1 MAPAVLGLML
11 AVLATPAWGGV
22 DQCLN
27 YSDNRSVAA
36 CVERQGG
43 GPVPVRRTAP
53 ALSVIKADATPTS
66 AKPEFEGRW
75 VRVTPVERKAPAP
88 PPGPP
93 MSAME
98 STMRSMN
105 WWYLVI
111 PGVAVLVIVLQ
122 LAGRAVYGR
131 GSAYVPVGGRRPG
144 AAAARSGG
152 LGGLFGRLAKAYRR
166 CPYCG
171 AGAARGASVCKQ
183 CLRALPA

>member
-1 MAPAVLGLML
+1 MAPAVLGLMV
-11 AVLATPAWGGV
+11 AVLATPAWAGV

-43 GPVPVRRTAP
+43 PVPVRRTGP
-53 ALSVIKADATPTS
+53 TPTVTKTD
-66 AKPEFEGRW
+66 AKPTPAKAEFEGRS
-75 VRVTPVERKAPAP
+75 VRVTPVERKAPAAP
-88 PPGPP
+88 PAPP

-98 STMRSMN
+98 STVRSMN

-111 PGVAVLVIVLQ
+111 PGVAVLLIVLQ
-122 LAGRAVYGR
+122 LAGRAVYGQ
-131 GSAYVPVGGRRPG
+131 GSAYVPVGARRPG
-144 AAAARSGG
+144 AAAAPSGG
-152 LGGLFGRLAKAYRR
+152 LGGLFGRLAKSYRR

-171 AGAARGASVCKQ
+171 AGAARGARVCKQ